1 MTFGVT
7 SNGKSIAPADNK
19 NVVNILMPVDELNGT
34 LTLPKIRLKETS
46 TKADEIELSK
56 AFNPQTESE
65 KDGYNFTWKD
75 SRGKEMW
82 PTNASGQFDVSTAKD
97 ALALYGLSISFEPK
111 SADDFKKYFDA
122 DELKNNGKVK
132 LNTTTAA
139 QEIIGSDIS
148 AVVVLK
154 ATSKWGD
161 VAGNGTEFTVTFK
174 KGAQ

>member
-1 MTFGVT
+1 MPLRYTACLSV
-7 SNGKSIAPADNK
+7 SNRN
-19 NVVNILMPVDELNGT
+19 
-34 LTLPKIRLKETS
+34 LP
-46 TKADEIELSK
+46 
-56 AFNPQTESE
+56 
-65 KDGYNFTWKD
+65 
-75 SRGKEMW
+75 
-82 PTNASGQFDVSTAKD
+82 
-97 ALALYGLSISFEPK
+97 
-111 SADDFKKYFDA
+111 DDFKKYFDA

>member
-1 MTFGVT
+1 
-7 SNGKSIAPADNK
+7 
-19 NVVNILMPVDELNGT
+19 
-34 LTLPKIRLKETS
+34 
-46 TKADEIELSK
+46 
-56 AFNPQTESE
+56 
-65 KDGYNFTWKD
+65 
-75 SRGKEMW
+75 MW
-82 PTNASGQFDVSTAKD
+82 PTKAAGKFSVADANA

-122 DELKNNGKVK
+122 AALETGIVK
-132 LNTTTAA
+132 LNTATAG

>member
-1 MTFGVT
+1 M
-7 SNGKSIAPADNK
+7 
-19 NVVNILMPVDELNGT
+19 
-34 LTLPKIRLKETS
+34 
-46 TKADEIELSK
+46 
-56 AFNPQTESE
+56 
-65 KDGYNFTWKD
+65 
-75 SRGKEMW
+75 
-82 PTNASGQFDVSTAKD
+82 
-97 ALALYGLSISFEPK
+97 
-111 SADDFKKYFDA
+111 
-122 DELKNNGKVK
+122 KNNGKVK